1 MLNNKKNS
9 QQVQIFH
16 YTNINKMRR
25 TLKIQ
30 KFGSR
35 KILLL
40 NNELNNYKIKEVIYQ
55 SLCLYIN

>member
-1 MLNNKKNS
+1 
-9 QQVQIFH
+9 
-16 YTNINKMRR
+16 MRR

>member
-1 MLNNKKNS
+1 MLKNKKFS
-9 QQVQIFH
+9 KQVQIFH

-40 NNELNNYKIKEVIYQ
+40 NNELNNYKIKK
-55 SLCLYIN
+55 